1 MTLKKLSSLLNFD
14 NREFFENKTFLLF
27 GIEDWQ
33 EFKTKKV
40 LGAKYKVVI
49 FEDNTNYGGDMS
61 VSNAGESLTVKV
73 EGVKAVAYDGR
84 ARKVRLIN
92 PQATIYGEFRNELS
106 VKADAVEFIDA
117 ES

>member
-1 MTLKKLSSLLNFD
+1 MALKKLSSLLNF
-14 NREFFENKTFLLF
+14 NNQEFFENKTFLLF
-27 GIEDWQ
+27 AIEDWE
-33 EFKTKKV
+33 EFKSKRV

-73 EGVKAVAYDGR
+73 EGVKAVAYDGH

-106 VKADAVEFIDA
+106 VKADGVEYVDN
-117 ES
+117 EE